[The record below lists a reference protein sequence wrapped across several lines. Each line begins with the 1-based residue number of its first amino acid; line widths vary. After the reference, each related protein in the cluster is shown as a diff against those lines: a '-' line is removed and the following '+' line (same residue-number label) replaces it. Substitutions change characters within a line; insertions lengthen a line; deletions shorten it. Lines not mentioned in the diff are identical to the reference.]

1 MDSMYSLK
9 VEDVGKRFG
18 ERKVFSKINFELFTG
33 DSIAIVGSN
42 GSGKS
47 TLLKVILALLT
58 PSKGVVQYI
67 EDQTVLS
74 DDIFRSYISFVS
86 PYLNLYDHLTAEE
99 NLIFFSTVAGFHVT
113 GKEINAL
120 LEKVGLE
127 GRGMDYVMGYSSGMK
142 QRLKYAVA
150 LLKKPEFLFLDEPT
164 SNLDD
169 DGKKIVFDIVEEYR
183 SSSII
188 LIATN
193 EKEEYDLAKD
203 IVRLT

>member
-1 MDSMYSLK
+1 MYSLI
-9 VEDVGKRFG
+9 VENLGKRFG
-18 ERKVFSKINFELFTG
+18 ERKVFSKINFELHSG

-47 TLLKVILALLT
+47 TLLKVILSLLT
-58 PSKGVVQYI
+58 PTRGKVLYK
-67 EDQTVLS
+67 EDELIL
-74 DDIFRSYISFVS
+74 DEDNFRSYISFVS

-99 NLIFFSTVAGFHVT
+99 NLVFFSTVAGFTVT

-120 LEKVGLE
+120 LAKVGLE
-127 GRGMDYVMGYSSGMK
+127 GRGMDYVVGYSSGMK

-169 DGKKIVFDIVEEYR
+169 AGKKIVFDIVEEYR
-183 SSSII
+183 KDSII
-188 LIATN
+188 LVATN
-193 EKEEYDLAKD
+193 EKEEYELAKD
-203 IVRLT
+203 VIRLN

>member
-1 MDSMYSLK
+1 MYSLT
-9 VEDVGKRFG
+9 VENLGKRFG
-18 ERKVFSKINFELFTG
+18 ARKVFSKINFELYSG
-33 DSIAIVGSN
+33 DSIAVVGSN

-47 TLLKVILALLT
+47 TLLKVILSLLV
-58 PSKGVVQYI
+58 PSKGKVEYKN
-67 EDQTVLS
+67 EHEVLT
-74 DDIFRSYISFVS
+74 DDNFRSYVSFVS

-99 NLIFFSTVAGFHVT
+99 NLVFFATVAGFHVT
-113 GKEINAL
+113 GKEINSL
-120 LEKVGLE
+120 LAKVGLE

-169 DGKKIVFDIVEEYR
+169 DGKKMVFGIVEEYR
-183 SSSII
+183 KDTVI

-193 EKEEYDLAKD
+193 EKEEYDLAKN

>member
-1 MDSMYSLK
+1 MYKLT
-9 VEDVGKRFG
+9 VENLGKRFG
-18 ERKVFSKINFELFTG
+18 ARKVFSKINFDLQTG

-47 TLLKVILALLT
+47 TLLKVILSLLV
-58 PSKGVVQYI
+58 PSKGTVVYN
-67 EDQTVLS
+67 DNGRVL
-74 DDIFRSYISFVS
+74 DDDNFRSYISFVS

-99 NLIFFSTVAGFHVT
+99 NLVFFATVSGFNVT
-113 GKEINAL
+113 GKEINSL
-120 LEKVGLE
+120 LAKVGLE
-127 GRGMDYVMGYSSGMK
+127 GRGFDYVMEYSSGMK

-183 SSSII
+183 KDAII

-193 EKEEYDLAKD
+193 EKEEYDLAKN

>member
-1 MDSMYSLK
+1 MYSLT
-9 VEDVGKRFG
+9 VENLGKRFG
-18 ERKVFSKINFELFTG
+18 ARKVFSKINFDLHTG

-47 TLLKVILALLT
+47 TLLKVILSLLV
-58 PSKGVVQYI
+58 PSKGKVEYKN
-67 EDQTVLS
+67 EHTVL
-74 DDIFRSYISFVS
+74 DDDNFRSYISFVS

-99 NLIFFSTVAGFHVT
+99 NLVFFSTVAGFHVT

-120 LEKVGLE
+120 LAKVGLE
-127 GRGMDYVMGYSSGMK
+127 GRGMDYVMEYSSGMQ

-150 LLKKPEFLFLDEPT
+150 LLKKPDFLFLDEPT

-169 DGKKIVFDIVEEYR
+169 DGKKIVCDIIEEYR
-183 SSSII
+183 KDTII

-193 EKEEYDLAKD
+193 EKEEYDLAKN

>member
-1 MDSMYSLK
+1 MYSLT
-9 VEDVGKRFG
+9 VENLGKRFG
-18 ERKVFSKINFELFTG
+18 ARKVFSKIDFELHSG

-47 TLLKVILALLT
+47 TLLKVILSLLV
-58 PSKGVVQYI
+58 PSKGKVEYKN
-67 EDQTVLS
+67 ETELLT
-74 DDIFRSYISFVS
+74 DDNFRDYVSFVS

-99 NLIFFSTVAGFHVT
+99 NLTFFATVSGFNVT
-113 GKEINAL
+113 GKEINNL
-120 LEKVGLE
+120 LAKVGLE
-127 GRGMDYVMGYSSGMK
+127 GRGVDFVMGYSSGMK

-169 DGKKIVFDIVEEYR
+169 AGKKIVFDIVEEYR
-183 SSSII
+183 KETVI

-193 EKEEYDLAKD
+193 EKEEYELAKS

>member
-1 MDSMYSLK
+1 MYSLI
-9 VEDVGKRFG
+9 VENLGKRFG
-18 ERKVFSKINFELFTG
+18 HRKVFSKINFELHSG

-47 TLLKVILALLT
+47 TLLKVILSLLV
-58 PSKGVVQYI
+58 PSKGTVEYKN
-67 EDQTVLS
+67 EHTVLT
-74 DDIFRSYISFVS
+74 DDNFRSYVSFVS

-99 NLIFFSTVAGFHVT
+99 NLVFFSTVAGFNVT
-113 GKEINAL
+113 GKEINFL
-120 LEKVGLE
+120 LAKVGLE
-127 GRGMDYVMGYSSGMK
+127 GRGMDYVMEYSSGMK

-169 DGKKIVFDIVEEYR
+169 DGKKIVFDIIEEYR
-183 SSSII
+183 KDSII

-193 EKEEYDLAKD
+193 EKEEYDLAKN

>member
-1 MDSMYSLK
+1 MYSLT
-9 VEDVGKRFG
+9 VDNVAKRFG
-18 ERKVFSKINFELFTG
+18 ARKVFSKISFELHTG

-47 TLLKVILALLT
+47 TLLKIILSLLV
-58 PSKGVVQYI
+58 PSKGTVEYKN
-67 EDQTVLS
+67 ENTVL
-74 DDIFRSYISFVS
+74 DDDNFRSYISFVS

-99 NLIFFSTVAGFHVT
+99 NLIFLSTVAGFTVT
-113 GKEINAL
+113 GKEINYL

-127 GRGMDYVMGYSSGMK
+127 GRGMDEVLGYSSGMK

-169 DGKKIVFDIVEEYR
+169 DGKKIVFDIIEEYR
-183 SSSII
+183 NNSII

-193 EKEEYDLAKD
+193 EKEEYDLAKN

>member
-1 MDSMYSLK
+1 MYSLT
-9 VEDVGKRFG
+9 VDNVAKRFG
-18 ERKVFSKINFELFTG
+18 ARKVFSKISFELHTG

-47 TLLKVILALLT
+47 TLLKIILSLLV
-58 PSKGVVQYI
+58 PSKGTVEYKN
-67 EDQTVLS
+67 ENTVL
-74 DDIFRSYISFVS
+74 DDDNFRSYISFVS

-99 NLIFFSTVAGFHVT
+99 NLIFFSTVAGFTVT
-113 GKEINAL
+113 GKEINYL

-127 GRGMDYVMGYSSGMK
+127 GRGMDEVLGYSSGMK

-169 DGKKIVFDIVEEYR
+169 DGKKIVFDIIEEYR
-183 SSSII
+183 NNSII

-193 EKEEYDLAKD
+193 EKEEYDLAKN